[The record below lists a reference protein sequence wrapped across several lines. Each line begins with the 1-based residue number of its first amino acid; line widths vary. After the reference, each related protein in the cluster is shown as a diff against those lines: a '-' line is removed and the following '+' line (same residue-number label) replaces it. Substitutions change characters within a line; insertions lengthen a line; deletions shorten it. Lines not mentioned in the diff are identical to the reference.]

1 MSNILRRLS
10 NAAQDREQQQESN
23 AMETNNERAVDEP
36 VDKPRFNTTP
46 SRTSS
51 NDQSILTP
59 DVKFEGDIEFT
70 ESLTI
75 YGEVKG
81 SITSKGTLFFE
92 KGSNIDADIN
102 VDNLTIKGSFKGSI
116 NASNSVKL
124 LSDSKIYGNIAAK
137 SIGVEDGAT
146 FVGESKITR

>member
-10 NAAQDREQQQESN
+10 NAAQDKGQQKDIHTLKT
-23 AMETNNERAVDEP
+23 ETP
-36 VDKPRFNTTP
+36 VMDSAEKSSF
-46 SRTSS
+46 SS
-51 NDQSILTP
+51 NSLKNSLQSILTP
-59 DVKFEGDIEFT
+59 DVKFEGDIEFSD
-70 ESLTI
+70 SLTI
-75 YGEVKG
+75 FGDVKG

-102 VDNLTIKGSFKGSI
+102 VENLIIKGYFKGSI
-116 NASNSVKL
+116 NAANSVKL
-124 LSDSKIYGNIAAK
+124 LSDSKIHGNIAAK

>member
-23 AMETNNERAVDEP
+23 GSDIKPSTAAIPAE
-36 VDKPRFNTTP
+36 KPRFNA
-46 SRTSS
+46 SSS
-51 NDQSILTP
+51 NAGNEQSILTP

-70 ESLTI
+70 DSLTI
-75 YGEVKG
+75 FGEVKG

-116 NASNSVKL
+116 NACNSVKL
-124 LSDSKIYGNIAAK
+124 LSDSKIHGNIAAK